1 MAAVVPPAPMMA
13 FQHSF
18 GPGQFRVILAILV
31 VLSHMSDIEIGRPAV
46 FVFFMLSGYWVL
58 RMYEEKYCPAASLGV
73 FYLSRFMRIWLAFA
87 TAFLAAFLL
96 LALTPLAKPAEM
108 LWGLPLLGIATTKRD
123 VLGTSWSLDIE
134 MQFYL
139 LVPVISLV
147 LVWMGQSCARLIVL
161 ATGIACLTILGWWLQ
176 LSLGL
181 WTLMSYLPP
190 FMIGALIYHWR
201 LRGTVR
207 SAAMGVA
214 AFLAVGAIVAMIP
227 YLRPLLSREID
238 GPFHEDWF
246 GMAWVTLLVP
256 FVIWNLEQKSGPL
269 DMHLGNYS
277 YALYITHWP
286 IIAVMRAALRPV
298 TFAEALLILVVIAVV
313 SVAFYLTVDRG
324 WESVRRKFIS
334 RLSSTARI
342 SV

>member
-1 MAAVVPPAPMMA
+1 MTP
-13 FQHSF
+13 FQHSL

-31 VLSHMSDIEIGRPAV
+31 VFSHMSDFEIGRPAV

-58 RMYEEKYCPAASLGV
+58 RMYEQKYRPAASVWV

-87 TAFLAAFLL
+87 TAFLATFLI

-123 VLGTSWSLDIE
+123 VLGTSWSLDVE
-134 MQFYL
+134 LQFYL

-147 LVWMGQSCARLIVL
+147 LVWMGQSRARLMVL
-161 ATGIACLTILGWWLQ
+161 AIGVAGLTILGWGLQ

-181 WTLMSYLPP
+181 WTLMSYLPA
-190 FMIGALIYHWR
+190 FIIGALIWHWR
-201 LRGTVR
+201 LQGTGR
-207 SAAMGVA
+207 SAAIGVA
-214 AFLAVGAIVAMIP
+214 AFLAVGVLVVMIP

-256 FVIWNLEQKSGPL
+256 FVIWNLEQKSGPF

-286 IIAVMRAALRPV
+286 IIAFMRADLRPV
-298 TFAEALLILVVIAVV
+298 TLPEALLILVVIAVV
-313 SVAFYLTVDRG
+313 SAAFYLTVDRG
-324 WESVRRKFIS
+324 WESVRRKLIS
-334 RLSSTARI
+334 RLSSPARI

>member
-1 MAAVVPPAPMMA
+1 MRP
-13 FQHSF
+13 FHYSL

-31 VLSHMSDIEIGRPAV
+31 VFSHMSDFEIGRPAV

-58 RMYEEKYCPAASLGV
+58 RMYEQKYRPTAPAWV

-87 TAFLAAFLL
+87 TAFLATFLI
-96 LALTPLAKPAEM
+96 LALTPLAKPTEM

-134 MQFYL
+134 LQFYL

-147 LVWMGQSCARLIVL
+147 LVWMGQSLSRLMVL
-161 ATGIACLTILGWWLQ
+161 AMGVAGLTILGWGLQ
-176 LSLGL
+176 LSFGL
-181 WTLMSYLPP
+181 WTLMSYLPA
-190 FMIGALIYHWR
+190 FIIGTLIWHWR
-201 LRGTVR
+201 LQGTGR
-207 SAAMGVA
+207 SAAIGVT
-214 AFLAVGAIVAMIP
+214 AFLAVGALVAMIP
-227 YLRPLLSREID
+227 YLRPLLSREIE

-256 FVIWNLEQKSGPL
+256 FVIWNLGQKSGPL

-286 IIAVMRAALRPV
+286 IIALMRAVLRPV
-298 TFAEALLILVVIAVV
+298 TLPEALLILNKE
-313 SVAFYLTVDRG
+313 YLPPGHHEKEELRHAQRMTRFDP
-324 WESVRRKFIS
+324 
-334 RLSSTARI
+334 LSSKAA
-342 SV
+342 VQ